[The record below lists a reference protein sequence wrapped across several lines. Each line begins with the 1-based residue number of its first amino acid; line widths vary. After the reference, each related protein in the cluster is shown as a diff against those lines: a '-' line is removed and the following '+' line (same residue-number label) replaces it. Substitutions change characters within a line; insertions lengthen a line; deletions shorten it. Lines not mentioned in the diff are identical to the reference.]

1 MENAGFAMPSIMV
14 VDDEKDILIILEHY
28 LRHRGYYFS
37 TYSDPITKRLISRM
51 HSSWSPVYS
60 RFIWKNF
67 STELKPQFGSA
78 FALAAKAR
86 AFSSFVPW

>member
-1 MENAGFAMPSIMV
+1 MRTMENAGFAMPSIMV

-51 HSSWSPVYS
+51 HSSWSHLFTHAS
-60 RFIWKNF
+60 
-67 STELKPQFGSA
+67 FGKISA
-78 FALAAKAR
+78 Q
-86 AFSSFVPW
+86 S

>member
-14 VDDEKDILIILEHY
+14 VYDEKDILIILEHY
-28 LRHRGYYFS
+28 LRHRGYYYFS

-67 STELKPQFGSA
+67 STELKP
-78 FALAAKAR
+78 
-86 AFSSFVPW
+86 

>member
-1 MENAGFAMPSIMV
+1 MGTMENAGFAMPSIMV

-51 HSSWSPVYS
+51 HSS
-60 RFIWKNF
+60 
-67 STELKPQFGSA
+67 
-78 FALAAKAR
+78 
-86 AFSSFVPW
+86 